1 MALAWDG
8 GIELKVR
15 LRMLWRMRSYSLR
28 QFLQTPPSNFSWQNG
43 LYGNGHSI
51 MLKFR

>member
-1 MALAWDG
+1 MAFAWAG
-8 GIELKVR
+8 GIDLNVT
-15 LRMLWRMRSYSLR
+15 LRMVRRNRSYSLR

>member
-15 LRMLWRMRSYSLR
+15 LRMLWRMIL
-28 QFLQTPPSNFSWQNG
+28 FLAAIFTNAAV
-43 LYGNGHSI
+43 
-51 MLKFR
+51 KFLLAERPVR